1 MNGGE
6 KMYYSIIALLF
17 IIIVMFGVII
27 EQKKKYKF
35 ELARKNREIALIMKK
50 CNFFL
55 DTMYML
61 SIISIIK

>member
-35 ELARKNREIALIMKK
+35 ELARKIKYQCTVFITSRNRKSRNK
-50 CNFFL
+50 
-55 DTMYML
+55 YR
-61 SIISIIK
+61 